1 MQKGFLVIT
10 TCLFFFSCEW
20 MYLHNISL
28 QNSLQVNINLTLDFM
43 KFKQSSLSI
52 LDSVLSMS
60 IVSIWVIIAINVKRK
75 IDYQVLNDDV
85 KVAL

>member
-1 MQKGFLVIT
+1 MVIT

>member
-1 MQKGFLVIT
+1 
-10 TCLFFFSCEW
+10 

>member
-1 MQKGFLVIT
+1 
-10 TCLFFFSCEW
+10 
-20 MYLHNISL
+20 
-28 QNSLQVNINLTLDFM
+28 M